1 MFSSKVREKSIERT
15 RYMLPVFLA
24 AVLSLTLGTAAGD
37 DVKEFDEAN
46 VFIEINATD
55 GDAGF
60 QGIVDG
66 EAWKR
71 LKLIGPDGRKLYN
84 IKVSGS
90 LKKQGLTE
98 IQWESDE
105 PVFGELPLSVF
116 LDRFPE
122 GDYTFRAKTI
132 DKDTLVSTVEL
143 THNLPAGPT
152 INSPMSGDMVDSDA
166 NLTVSWVEV
175 TQDFQGGPLDS
186 DIVGYKVTIEF
197 EGEIGGVEVKEV
209 LNIDVPADEFSTV
222 IPAAFLKPGREY
234 KVEIGAVEESGNS
247 TFTELEFE
255 TDE

>member
-1 MFSSKVREKSIERT
+1 MKYKAIVVGVIGMT

-24 AVLSLTLGTAAGD
+24 AVLALTLGTAAGD

-98 IQWESDE
+98 IQWESAE

-122 GDYTFRAKTI
+122 GDYTLRAKTI

-143 THNLPAGPT
+143 THNLPAGP
-152 INSPMSGDMVDSDA
+152 A
-166 NLTVSWVEV
+166 NILLVEDNDIVTVTWNRV
-175 TQDFQGGPLDS
+175 TDDFQGGPLGGDG
-186 DIVGYKVTIEF
+186 IVGYEVVIEC
-197 EGEIGGVEVKEV
+197 ENDGGDVVQSLTREVPGDPPAPETTLPADIFDDDNLDCKIEV
-209 LNIDVPADEFSTV
+209 LAME
-222 IPAAFLKPGREY
+222 A
-234 KVEIGAVEESGNS
+234 SGNL
-247 TFTELEFE
+247 TATEMEVDL
-255 TDE
+255 